1 MNLSLSKE
9 SEVFS
14 TVIKN
19 FTNRS
24 LSTQNSE
31 LDFSITLTSE
41 QQNKHDQKQVSE
53 NNNINI
59 MFANIAQQQA
69 DNLNVFTQ
77 NLANLFSTFLNR
89 LG

>member
-19 FTNRS
+19 FTNRN

>member
-14 TVIKN
+14 TVIKD
-19 FTNRS
+19 FTNRN

-41 QQNKHDQKQVSE
+41 QQNKHDQKQISE

-69 DNLNVFTQ
+69 DNLNAFTQ
-77 NLANLFSTFLNR
+77 NLANLFNTFLNR

>member
-1 MNLSLSKE
+1 M
-9 SEVFS
+9 
-14 TVIKN
+14 
-19 FTNRS
+19 
-24 LSTQNSE
+24 STQNSE
-31 LDFSITLTSE
+31 LDFSITLTPE

-77 NLANLFSTFLNR
+77 DLANLFNMFLNR
-89 LG
+89 LGEANKNKLTLDVELETAKSHAPR

>member
-14 TVIKN
+14 TVIKD
-19 FTNRS
+19 FTNRN

-69 DNLNVFTQ
+69 DNLNAFTQ
-77 NLANLFSTFLNR
+77 NLANLFNTFLNR

>member
-19 FTNRS
+19 FTNRN

-41 QQNKHDQKQVSE
+41 QQNKHDQKQISE

-77 NLANLFSTFLNR
+77 NLANLFNTFLNR

>member
-19 FTNRS
+19 FTNRN

-77 NLANLFSTFLNR
+77 NLANLFNTFLNR

>member
-19 FTNRS
+19 FTNRN

-53 NNNINI
+53 NNDINI

-77 NLANLFSTFLNR
+77 NLANLFNTFLNR

>member
-77 NLANLFSTFLNR
+77 NLANLFNTFLNR

>member
-14 TVIKN
+14 TVIKD
-19 FTNRS
+19 FTNRN

-77 NLANLFSTFLNR
+77 NLANLFNTFLNR

>member
-19 FTNRS
+19 FTNRN

-69 DNLNVFTQ
+69 DNLDVFTQ
-77 NLANLFSTFLNR
+77 NLANLFNTFLNR

>member
-19 FTNRS
+19 FTNRN

-69 DNLNVFTQ
+69 DNLNAFTQ
-77 NLANLFSTFLNR
+77 NLANLFNTFLNR

>member
-19 FTNRS
+19 FTNRN

-69 DNLNVFTQ
+69 DNLNVFRQ
-77 NLANLFSTFLNR
+77 NLANLFNTFLNR